1 MQDFGF
7 WLEQLQQHRLY
18 QQNLQQDPIETPSI
32 IQLSGKVTS
41 SDTSALNPGQRG
53 RMSSPPYSPAAAH
66 SSKTEGKQC
75 DWYSGNYYFI
85 VPFLD

>member
-18 QQNLQQDPIETPSI
+18 QQNLQQEQTEAPSI

-41 SDTSALNPGQRG
+41 SDTSTLPLGQRG
-53 RMSSPPYSPAAAH
+53 HISSPPYSP
-66 SSKTEGKQC
+66 SIGQSTKEEGRWQ
-75 DWYSGNYYFI
+75 
-85 VPFLD
+85 

>member
-18 QQNLQQDPIETPSI
+18 QQNLQQEQTEQPSI

-41 SDTSALNPGQRG
+41 SDTSTLPLGQRVHI
-53 RMSSPPYSPAAAH
+53 SPPPYSP
-66 SSKTEGKQC
+66 SIGQSTKEEGM
-75 DWYSGNYYFI
+75 S
-85 VPFLD
+85 

>member
-18 QQNLQQDPIETPSI
+18 QQNLQQDQAEPPSI

-41 SDTSALNPGQRG
+41 SDNSPLPPGQRG
-53 RMSSPPYSPAAAH
+53 RMSSPPYSPSIAH
-66 SSKTEGKQC
+66 SLKAEGRPICAKLI
-75 DWYSGNYYFI
+75 YTI
-85 VPFLD
+85 P